1 MTLRSYSIREV
12 DASDD
17 EIADIIR
24 SFNRETASF
33 PELTDA
39 ELDGFHCYWWLAYLD
54 REPVGFAGMV
64 PSQRY
69 EKTGYLKRAGVSGE
83 HRGHGLQLRFF
94 KVRERKA
101 RSIGWT
107 HLVSECTN
115 TVYSAN
121 NFIRAGF
128 KLFEPEVRWA
138 FENSLYWKK
147 AL

>member
-1 MTLRSYSIREV
+1 VSSYRIREV

-17 EIADIIR
+17 EIAETIR
-24 SFNRETASF
+24 AFNRETPSF
-33 PELTDA
+33 PDLTDD

-54 REPVGFAGMV
+54 KEPVGFAGMV

-69 EKTGYLKRAGVSGE
+69 KNVGYLKRAGVTAA
-83 HRGHGLQLRFF
+83 HRGKGLQIRFF
-94 KVRERKA
+94 RVREQKA
-101 RSIGWT
+101 RAIGWT

-128 KLFEPEVRWA
+128 KLFEPETRWA

>member
-1 MTLRSYSIREV
+1 VYRIREV
-12 DASDD
+12 DATDD
-17 EIADIIR
+17 EIAEIIR
-24 SFNRETASF
+24 SFNRETPDF
-33 PELTDA
+33 PDLTDA

-54 REPVGFAGMV
+54 KEPVGFAGMV

-69 EKTGYLKRAGVSGE
+69 KNTGYLKRAGVTAA
-83 HRGHGLQLRFF
+83 HRGRGLQLRLL

-128 KLFEPEVRWA
+128 RMFEPETRWA
-138 FENSLYWKK
+138 FENSMYWKK
-147 AL
+147 TI

>member
-1 MTLRSYSIREV
+1 VSNYRIREV

-17 EIADIIR
+17 EIAETIR
-24 SFNRETASF
+24 TFNRETPAF
-33 PELTDA
+33 PDLTDA

-54 REPVGFAGMV
+54 KEPVGFAGMV
-64 PSQRY
+64 PSQKY
-69 EKTGYLKRAGVSGE
+69 KNVGYLKRAGVTAA
-83 HRGHGLQLRFF
+83 HRGKGLQLRFF
-94 KVRERKA
+94 RVREQKA
-101 RSIGWT
+101 RAIGWT

-128 KLFEPEVRWA
+128 KLFDPEIRWA